1 MFKTE
6 ETTVRATGA
15 MAAGI
20 IGLLLGAAGLT
31 STVGQNSP
39 LPDQTALTS
48 QGETTVARR
57 LLMNSIGANNDIIH
71 DILDGALPM
80 DDLELR
86 GRLQSI
92 SSMLYAFP
100 SLYRAEANPYS
111 EAAEKA
117 DAARVSLASPAVWED
132 FETFKLLAYD
142 AYYKAQEA
150 ADAPSGDIL
159 ARVEELEAM
168 CEGCHDAF
176 PKPFAYFDFDRIED
190 FLTQ

>member
-1 MFKTE
+1 M
-6 ETTVRATGA
+6 RANGTL
-15 MAAGI
+15 AAGI
-20 IGLLLGAAGLT
+20 MALLMGAAGLT
-31 STVGQNSP
+31 PTVGQNMP

-57 LLMNSIGANNDIIH
+57 LLMNSIGANNDIVH

-111 EAAEKA
+111 EAAEQA
-117 DAARVSLASPAVWED
+117 DAARVSLASYAVWED
-132 FETFKLLAYD
+132 FETFKLLSYD

-150 ADAPSGDIL
+150 ADAPNDDIL

-168 CEGCHDAF
+168 CEGCHEVF
-176 PKPFAYFDFDRIED
+176 RKPFSYFDFDHIED
-190 FLTQ
+190 YVAQ